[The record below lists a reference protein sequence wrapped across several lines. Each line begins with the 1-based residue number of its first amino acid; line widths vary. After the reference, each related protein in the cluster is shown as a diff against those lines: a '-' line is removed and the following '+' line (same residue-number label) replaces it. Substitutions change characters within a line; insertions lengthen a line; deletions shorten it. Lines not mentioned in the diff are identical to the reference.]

1 MAFQQ
6 LAHLPDPP
14 LDYLVG
20 DYLAE
25 VTMGLLARRNRFPS
39 NPNSKPKPGY
49 IDEIV
54 PLVISPLLKTL
65 QKNAT
70 RFVVNAGGLD
80 PLGLKVAIEKEI
92 KKQGLDKDSEDG
104 KAHRVA
110 AVWGDDLYEQS
121 EKLAK

>member
-25 VTMGLLARRNRFPS
+25 VTMGLLARRSRLAK
-39 NPNSKPKPGY
+39 PNSKPKPGY
-49 IDEIV
+49 IDEMI

-65 QKNAT
+65 QANGTK
-70 RFVVNAGGLD
+70 FVVNAGGLD
-80 PLGLKVAIEKEI
+80 PVGLKNAIEKEI
-92 KKQGLDKDSEDG
+92 RKQGLDKDSENG
-104 KAHRVA
+104 KAHKVA
-110 AVWGDDLYEQS
+110 AVWGDDLYEGW